1 MTFIKRGSGS
11 SYTKLMRKARVKAIK
26 ATEPRE
32 PKEPKPFLDGYKSH
46 ARRYGRDR

>member
-11 SYTKLMRKARVKAIK
+11 AYTKLMRRARVKAIK
-26 ATEPRE
+26 EPRE

>member
-1 MTFIKRGSGS
+1 MTFVKRGSGS
-11 SYTKLMRKARVKAIK
+11 AYVRLKRRARVNAIK

-32 PKEPKPFLDGYKSH
+32 PKEPKPFLDDYKSH